1 MKIIIVGCGK
11 VGITLAERLNS
22 EGHDIT
28 LIDKDGATLR
38 TVADRIDVMGIEGN
52 GVSYQTLVEADAKS
66 ADLLIA
72 TTDSDEQNMLCCLMA
87 RKAGDC
93 HTIARIR
100 DPEYYEEVGFI
111 REELNLSMVINPELE
126 ASNEVAR
133 LIKYPSAI
141 KIDSFAGGKV
151 DLMKMVIPEGSPL
164 DGMKV
169 FEVTTKLKCR
179 ILICAVERG
188 DEVII
193 PGGNFELKAS
203 DTLTFLGAH
212 RQAIDFFK
220 KAGIPNNIIKSILLI
235 GGGKMTYY
243 VAKAIEDTNISVKI
257 IERDFAT
264 CQMLSEDIPKAMIIN
279 GDGTDQELLLDE
291 GIETCDAIASFTGID
306 EENIML
312 SLYAGSLNSKAKMI
326 TKINRIGFDNVISTM
341 NLGSVINPK
350 IITADRIVTYVRA
363 MQNTVGSNIETMSR
377 IANGAEALEFKV
389 SGESEVTN
397 VPLSQLTLKPN
408 LLVACINRGGRL
420 IAPNG
425 QDHIEKGDSVMI
437 VTTQTG
443 IDSLQDILGK

>member
-52 GVSYQTLVEADAKS
+52 GVSYQTLLEADAKS

-72 TTDSDEQNMLCCLMA
+72 TTNSDEQNMLCCLMA

-100 DPEYYEEVGFI
+100 DPEYVKEVEFI

-126 ASNEVAR
+126 ASSEVSR

-141 KIDSFAGGKV
+141 KIDSFAGGRV
-151 DLMKMVIPEGSPL
+151 DLMKMVIPEGSEL
-164 DGMKV
+164 GGMKV
-169 FEVTTKLKCR
+169 YEVNAKLKCR

-188 DEVII
+188 EEVQI
-193 PGGNFELKAS
+193 PDGNFELKEG
-203 DTLTFLGAH
+203 DTLSFLGDH
-212 RQAIDFFK
+212 RQALDFFK
-220 KAGIPNNIIKSILLI
+220 KAGIPNNNIKSLLLI

-243 VAKAIEDTNISVKI
+243 VAKALEETNISVKI

-264 CQMLSEDIPKAMIIN
+264 CQVLSELIPKAMVIN

-291 GIETCDAIASFTGID
+291 GIENCDAIATFTGID

-312 SLYAGSLNSKAKMI
+312 SLYAGSLNPKAKMI
-326 TKINRIGFDNVISTM
+326 TKINRIGFDNIISAM

-350 IITADRIVTYVRA
+350 LISADRIVTYVRA
-363 MQNTVGSNIETMSR
+363 MQNTVGSNIETLSR

-389 SGESEVTN
+389 SGVSEVTGI
-397 VPLSQLTLKPN
+397 PLQNLTLKPN
-408 LLVACINRGGRL
+408 LLVAAIYRGGR
-420 IAPNG
+420 IITPG
-425 QDHIEKGDSVMI
+425 GRDTIERGDSVMI

-443 IDSLQDILGK
+443 IDSLVDILA

>member
-38 TVADRIDVMGIEGN
+38 TVADRIDVMGLEGN
-52 GVSYQTLVEADAKS
+52 GVSYQTLMEADAES

-72 TTDSDEQNMLCCLMA
+72 TTNSDEQNMLCCLMA
-87 RKAGDC
+87 RKTGNC

-100 DPEYYEEVGFI
+100 DPEYVKEVEFI

-126 ASNEVAR
+126 ASSEVSR

-141 KIDSFAGGKV
+141 KIDSFARGKV
-151 DLMKMVIPEGSPL
+151 DLMKLVIPEGSEL
-164 DGMKV
+164 DGLKV
-169 FEVTTKLKCR
+169 YEVNSKLKCR

-188 DEVII
+188 EEVLI
-193 PGGNFELKAS
+193 PSGNFELKTG
-203 DTLTFLGAH
+203 DTLSFVGEH
-212 RQAIDFFK
+212 RQAADFFK
-220 KAGIPNNIIKSILLI
+220 KAGIPNNNIKSILLI

-243 VAKAIEDTNISVKI
+243 VAKALEETNISVKI

-264 CQMLSEDIPKAMIIN
+264 CQVLSEVIPKAMIIN

-291 GIETCDAIASFTGID
+291 GIENCDAIATFTGID

-312 SLYAGSLNSKAKMI
+312 SLYAGSLNPKAKMI

-350 IITADRIVTYVRA
+350 LISADRIVTFVRA
-363 MQNTVGSNIETMSR
+363 MQNTVGSNIETLSR

-389 SGESEVTN
+389 SAESAVTG
-397 VPLSQLTLKPN
+397 VPLQELTLKPN
-408 LLVACINRGGRL
+408 LLVACINRHGKIITPG
-420 IAPNG
+420 G
-425 QDHIEKGDSVMI
+425 QDQIEKGDSVMI

-443 IDSLQDILGK
+443 IDSLADILA

>member
-52 GVSYQTLVEADAKS
+52 GVSYQTLLEADAKS

-72 TTDSDEQNMLCCLMA
+72 TTNSDEQNMLCCLMA

-100 DPEYYEEVGFI
+100 DPEYVKEVEFI

-126 ASNEVAR
+126 ASSEVSR

-141 KIDSFAGGKV
+141 KIDSFAGGRV
-151 DLMKMVIPEGSPL
+151 DLMKMVIPEGSEL
-164 DGMKV
+164 GGMKV
-169 FEVTTKLKCR
+169 YEVNAKLKCR

-188 DEVII
+188 EEVQI
-193 PGGNFELKAS
+193 PGGNFELKEG
-203 DTLTFLGAH
+203 DTLSFLGDH
-212 RQAIDFFK
+212 RQALDFFK
-220 KAGIPNNIIKSILLI
+220 KAGIPNNNIKSLLLI

-243 VAKAIEDTNISVKI
+243 VAKALEETNISVKI

-264 CQMLSEDIPKAMIIN
+264 CQVLSELIPKAMVIN

-291 GIETCDAIASFTGID
+291 GIENCDAIATFTGID

-312 SLYAGSLNSKAKMI
+312 SLYAGSLNPKAKMI
-326 TKINRIGFDNVISTM
+326 TKINRIGFDNIISAM

-350 IITADRIVTYVRA
+350 LISADRIVTYVRA
-363 MQNTVGSNIETMSR
+363 MQNTVGSNIETLSR

-389 SGESEVTN
+389 SGVSEVTGI
-397 VPLSQLTLKPN
+397 PLQNLTLKPN
-408 LLVACINRGGRL
+408 LLVAAIYRGGR
-420 IAPNG
+420 IITPG
-425 QDHIEKGDSVMI
+425 GRDTIERGDSVMV

-443 IDSLQDILGK
+443 IDSLVDILA

>member
-11 VGITLAERLNS
+11 VGITLAERLNN

-72 TTDSDEQNMLCCLMA
+72 TTNSDEQNMLCCLMA

-100 DPEYYEEVGFI
+100 DPEYVKEVEFI

-126 ASNEVAR
+126 ASSEVSR

-151 DLMKMVIPEGSPL
+151 DLMKMVIPMSSPL
-164 DGMKV
+164 DGIKV

-188 DEVII
+188 EEVII
-193 PGGNFELKAS
+193 PSGNFELKAG
-203 DTLTFLGAH
+203 DTLSFLGAH
-212 RQAIDFFK
+212 HQAIDFFK
-220 KAGIPNNIIKSILLI
+220 KAGIPNNTIKSILLI

-243 VAKAIEDTNISVKI
+243 VAKALEDTNISVKI

-264 CQMLSEDIPKAMIIN
+264 CQVLSELIPKAMIIN

-291 GIETCDAIASFTGID
+291 GIENCDAIASFTGID

-312 SLYAGSLNSKAKMI
+312 SLYAGSLNPKAKMI

-350 IITADRIVTYVRA
+350 IISADRIVTYVRA

-397 VPLSQLTLKPN
+397 SPLCELTLKPN
-408 LLVACINRGGRL
+408 LLVAGINRGGR
-420 IAPNG
+420 IITPNG

-443 IDSLQDILGK
+443 IDSLKDILE

>member
-11 VGITLAERLNS
+11 VGITLAERLNN

-38 TVADRIDVMGIEGN
+38 TVADRIDVMGLEGN
-52 GVSYQTLVEADAKS
+52 GVSYQTLLEADVKS

-72 TTDSDEQNMLCCLMA
+72 TTNSDEQNMLCCLMA

-100 DPEYYEEVGFI
+100 DPEYVKEVEFI

-126 ASNEVAR
+126 ASSEVSR

-141 KIDSFAGGKV
+141 KIDSFARGKI
-151 DLMKMVIPEGSPL
+151 DLMKMAVPEDSEL
-164 DGMKV
+164 DGLKV
-169 FEVTTKLKCR
+169 FEVYTKLKCR

-188 DEVII
+188 DEVLI
-193 PGGNFELKAS
+193 PGGNFELKAGDALS
-203 DTLTFLGAH
+203 FVGEH
-212 RQAIDFFK
+212 RQALDFFK
-220 KAGIPNNIIKSILLI
+220 KAGIPNNNIKSLLLI

-243 VAKAIEDTNISVKI
+243 VAKALEDTNISVKI

-264 CQMLSEDIPKAMIIN
+264 CQALSELIPKAMIIN

-291 GIETCDAIASFTGID
+291 GIENCDAIASFTGID

-312 SLYAGSLNSKAKMI
+312 SLYAGSLNPKAKMI

-350 IITADRIVTYVRA
+350 LISADRIVTYVRA
-363 MQNTVGSNIETMSR
+363 MQNTVGSNIETLSR
-377 IANGAEALEFKV
+377 IANGAEALEFRV
-389 SGESEVTN
+389 SAESEVTG
-397 VPLSQLTLKPN
+397 VPLQELSLKPN
-408 LLVACINRGGRL
+408 LLVACINRGGKILTPGGR
-420 IAPNG
+420 
-425 QDHIEKGDSVMI
+425 DKIEKGDSVMI

-443 IDSLQDILGK
+443 IDSLVDILA

>member
-28 LIDKDGATLR
+28 LIDKDGATLK
-38 TVADRIDVMGIEGN
+38 TVADRIDVMGLEGN
-52 GVSYQTLVEADAKS
+52 GVSYQTLVEADAES

-100 DPEYYEEVGFI
+100 DPEYVKEVEFI

-126 ASNEVAR
+126 AASEVSR

-141 KIDSFAGGKV
+141 KIDSFAKGRA
-151 DLMKMVIPEGSPL
+151 DLMKMVIPEGSEL
-164 DGMKV
+164 NGLKV
-169 FEVTTKLKCR
+169 YEVNTKLKCR
-179 ILICAVERG
+179 ILICAVERD

-193 PGGNFELKAS
+193 PHGNFELKAS
-203 DTLTFLGAH
+203 DTLSFVGDH

-220 KAGIPNNIIKSILLI
+220 KAGIPNNNIKSILMI

-243 VAKAIEDTNISVKI
+243 VTKALEETNINVKI

-264 CQMLSEDIPKAMIIN
+264 CQALSEALPKAMIIN
-279 GDGTDQELLLDE
+279 GDGTDQDLLLDE
-291 GIETCDAIASFTGID
+291 GIEKSDAIASFTGID

-312 SLYAGSLNSKAKMI
+312 SLYAGSLNPKAKMI

-350 IITADRIVTYVRA
+350 LISADRIVTYVRA
-363 MQNTVGSNIETMSR
+363 MQNTVGSNIETLSR
-377 IANGAEALEFKV
+377 FANGAEALEFKV
-389 SGESEVTN
+389 SAESEITD
-397 VPLSQLTLKPN
+397 VPLQQLKLKPN
-408 LLVACINRGGRL
+408 VLVACIYRGGK
-420 IAPNG
+420 IITPNG
-425 QDHIEKGDSVMI
+425 QDRIEKGDSVMI
-437 VTTQTG
+437 VTTQSG
-443 IDSLQDILGK
+443 IDSLTDILE

>member
-52 GVSYQTLVEADAKS
+52 GVSYQTLLEADAKS

-72 TTDSDEQNMLCCLMA
+72 TTNSDEQNMLCCLMA

-100 DPEYYEEVGFI
+100 DPEYVKEVEFI

-126 ASNEVAR
+126 ASSEVSR

-141 KIDSFAGGKV
+141 KIDSFAGGRV
-151 DLMKMVIPEGSPL
+151 DLMKMVIPEGSEL
-164 DGMKV
+164 GGMKV
-169 FEVTTKLKCR
+169 YEVNAKLKCR

-188 DEVII
+188 EEVQI
-193 PGGNFELKAS
+193 PGGNFELKEG
-203 DTLTFLGAH
+203 DTLSFLGDH
-212 RQAIDFFK
+212 RQALDFFK
-220 KAGIPNNIIKSILLI
+220 KAGIPNNNIKSLLLI

-243 VAKAIEDTNISVKI
+243 VAKALEETNISVKI

-264 CQMLSEDIPKAMIIN
+264 CQVLSELIPKAMVIN

-291 GIETCDAIASFTGID
+291 GIENCDAIATFTGID

-312 SLYAGSLNSKAKMI
+312 SLYAGSLNPKAKMI
-326 TKINRIGFDNVISTM
+326 TKINRIGFDNIISAM

-350 IITADRIVTYVRA
+350 LISADRIVTYVRA
-363 MQNTVGSNIETMSR
+363 MQNTVGSNIETLSR

-389 SGESEVTN
+389 SGVSEVTGI
-397 VPLSQLTLKPN
+397 PLQNLTLKPN
-408 LLVACINRGGRL
+408 LLVAAIYRGGR
-420 IAPNG
+420 IITPG
-425 QDHIEKGDSVMI
+425 GRDTIERGDSVMI

-443 IDSLQDILGK
+443 IDSLVDILA